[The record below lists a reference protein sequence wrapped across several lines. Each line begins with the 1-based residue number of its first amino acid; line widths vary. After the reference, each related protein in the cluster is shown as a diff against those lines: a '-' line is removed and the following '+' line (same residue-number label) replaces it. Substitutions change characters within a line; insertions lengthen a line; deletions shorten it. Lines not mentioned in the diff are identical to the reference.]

1 MGNWNWS
8 ACVSSWQ
15 SLFATRGSRGFQS
28 TDKCVTW
35 INIRRNSILFYN
47 TFTSKVYSLLE
58 DKIIK
63 YQQANWQSRST
74 YAYFAKQLLKK
85 KLLRGNFEYC
95 RVSVI
100 ISPKRKFTLQY
111 FLSCP
116 GKGGYEW
123 LSIFDRLVFPIRL
136 WGPFNSFVVNSVYIR
151 TIFCRCVTRMWMS
164 QRCTSWHDLL
174 MLWVQTPGTKPR
186 VIMWLLVG
194 GVAVVQA
201 PP

>member
-1 MGNWNWS
+1 MSVPDRVCLQQEDQEVFNQQINVLHELISAGTAYFSITLLLQRYIRYSKTKSSNTSRLIGNL
-8 ACVSSWQ
+8 AQ
-15 SLFATRGSRGFQS
+15 HMR
-28 TDKCVTW
+28 
-35 INIRRNSILFYN
+35 I
-47 TFTSKVYSLLE
+47 
-58 DKIIK
+58 
-63 YQQANWQSRST
+63 
-74 YAYFAKQLLKK
+74 FAKQLLKK

-174 MLWVQTPGTKPR
+174 MLWVQTQGTKPR
-186 VIMWLLVG
+186 PIMWLLVG
-194 GVAVVQA
+194 GVAEVQA
-201 PP
+201 PPWEAHQ